1 MKIHSKQRNQPNSNI
16 VWHQM
21 CEIFIIIPLVTA
33 KKCEISTLT
42 LDHWNKMCW
51 KKLLFQLWSRSHIMS
66 SMYNVPRVKA
76 NADQCLQ
83 HHQGCPETQKSADVI
98 CEQPLIRVETNDQE
112 VSTEPNL
119 SRKKTLSSIA
129 STAAMV
135 LISSTPG
142 PLLASSASSSSSKTA
157 SVRTA
162 TSRRQV
168 TALRQA
174 EHSSDMLCVV
184 SSNWFYIF
192 HVSCIIFHNAFVTTA
207 LVTWPRQLST
217 TCVFWT
223 LLLLSN
229 ASIIQ

>member
-1 MKIHSKQRNQPNSNI
+1 MLR
-16 VWHQM
+16 
-21 CEIFIIIPLVTA
+21 
-33 KKCEISTLT
+33 
-42 LDHWNKMCW
+42 
-51 KKLLFQLWSRSHIMS
+51 SRSHITS
-66 SMYNVPRVKA
+66 SMNMYQGLGQMLTK
-76 NADQCLQ
+76 CLQ
-83 HHQGCPETQKSADVI
+83 HHQGCPETPKSADVI

-184 SSNWFYIF
+184 SSN
-192 HVSCIIFHNAFVTTA
+192 
-207 LVTWPRQLST
+207 
-217 TCVFWT
+217 
-223 LLLLSN
+223 
-229 ASIIQ
+229 